1 MAERGLAD
9 AIQFD
14 IDSEGN
20 SQIEISFLGLVQI
33 PHNFPQLPAIN
44 ILEWEY
50 HVQNGKVKAST
61 SGTIQPKPTNR

>member
-33 PHNFPQLPAIN
+33 PHNFPQLPPIN
-44 ILEWEY
+44 ILE
-50 HVQNGKVKAST
+50 
-61 SGTIQPKPTNR
+61 